1 MTVEEKNMR
10 TFFTQVADSFSE
22 NGFKPVEFEISE
34 KELIN
39 NKECFFIFNLS
50 KNKIVY
56 HSGFKKLLG
65 FQNNDYDINFVLK
78 NYHPDDVETV
88 NRITK
93 ATLLHCLS
101 LPYHCLDSTLQMT
114 FRVKNNEGT
123 YTKVL
128 SQSTVFQ
135 MNEQGVMT
143 HAFVKLTNIDFLE
156 SPCCVNWY
164 FHAKNLNLDDFRDQ
178 IYSAYYDFFTKR
190 EKEIIIEIVNG
201 LTNYKIAEK
210 LNISKHTVSSH
221 RKSILKKSG
230 KHNTK
235 DLILFCKRKGIL

>member
-1 MTVEEKNMR
+1 MNIEEKNMQ
-10 TFFTQVADSFSE
+10 TFFTKVADSFSE
-22 NGFKPVEFEISE
+22 NGFKPIEIEISE

-65 FQNNDYDINFVLK
+65 FQNNDYDIDFVLK
-78 NYHPDDVETV
+78 NYHPDDAETV

-101 LPYHCLDSTLQMT
+101 VPYQCLDSTLQMT
-114 FRVKNNEGT
+114 FRIKKNDDT
-123 YTKVL
+123 YIKVL

-164 FHAKNLNLDDFRDQ
+164 FHAKDLDLDAFREQ
-178 IYSAYYDFFTKR
+178 IYSTYNDFFSER
-190 EKEIIIEIVNG
+190 EKEVIIKIANG
-201 LTNYKIAEK
+201 LTNNEISKK

-221 RKSILKKSG
+221 RKSVLKKAG
-230 KHNTK
+230 RHNTK
-235 DLILFCKRKGIL
+235 DLILFCKRKGII